1 MTTGRRFAAAKY
13 VIFILTAGYI
23 VWLMLFIGESK
34 VSIEKVSGAV
44 DQAVDKGRLA
54 EQSGLMLKRNF
65 GLNSSDYAG
74 VSYYASESGISAEEV
89 LLICVESDSQIRQ
102 VTDAMEARVEK
113 QIGDFEGKAPDQV
126 KLLEEARQ
134 TVKGRYIFFSVSS
147 ESGRYHQAFAD
158 SL

>member
-34 VSIEKVSGAV
+34 VSFEKVSRAV

-102 VTDAMEARVEK
+102 VTDALEARVEK
-113 QIGDFEGKAPDQV
+113 QIGDFEEKAPDQV

>member
-34 VSIEKVSGAV
+34 VSFEKVSGAV

-134 TVKGRYIFFSVSS
+134 TVKGSYIFFSVSS

>member
-1 MTTGRRFAAAKY
+1 MTTERRFAAAKY

-34 VSIEKVSGAV
+34 VSFEKVSGAV

-74 VSYYASESGISAEEV
+74 VCYYASESGISAEEV

-102 VTDAMEARVEK
+102 VTDALEARVEK
-113 QIGDFEGKAPDQV
+113 QIGDFEEKAPDQV

-134 TVKGRYIFFSVSS
+134 TVNGRYIFFSVSS